1 MANEDAMLE
10 ELKEIRKLLAAKP
23 PTPPP
28 PVGFLNE
35 FRDFLSKYK
44 VMGLAVAFIL
54 AIYLGMVVQALV
66 NDLVMPIVNWTLP
79 PGIAWDTWKV
89 GPFLPGHFLGTL
101 LTFIIVALVIFAI
114 VKLTKR
120 FKIE

>member
-1 MANEDAMLE
+1 MANEDAMLA
-10 ELKEIRKLLAAKP
+10 ELKEIRKLLEAKP
-23 PTPPP
+23 PPPP
-28 PVGFLNE
+28 PEGFFDE

-54 AIYLGMVVQALV
+54 AIYLGLVIQALV
-66 NDLVMPIVNWTLP
+66 TDLIMPVVNYGMPEGTSWE
-79 PGIAWDTWKV
+79 TWKV
-89 GPFLPGHFLGTL
+89 GPFLPGHFLGTV
-101 LTFIIVALVIFAI
+101 LTFIIVALVIFGL

>member
-1 MANEDAMLE
+1 MTNEDAMLE

-54 AIYLGMVVQALV
+54 AIYLGQVVQALV
-66 NDLVMPIVNWTLP
+66 NDLVMPIVNLTLP
-79 PGIAWDTWKV
+79 KDVAWDTWKV
-89 GPFLPGHFLGTL
+89 GPFLPGHFGGTV
-101 LTFIIVALVIFAI
+101 LTFIIVALVIFLI

>member
-1 MANEDAMLE
+1 MDNEDAILE
-10 ELKEIRKLLAAKP
+10 ELKEIKKILATKP
-23 PTPPP
+23 PTPPA
-28 PVGFLNE
+28 PVGLVNE

-54 AIYLGMVVQALV
+54 AIYLGLVVQALV

-120 FKIE
+120 WKID